1 MCIRDSFVDAVG
13 TDRAYMTGTIS
24 FLENANRNSGAGFR
38 GAIGWFN
45 PNSSSVTVTLY
56 GWDTDGT
63 LLGSET
69 VTVAGLEQKQQ
80 FIQAIWPALAGYGDM
95 YVTYM
100 ASDNI
105 FVYGTITDNVS
116 GDGTYIPAAQGN

>member
-1 MCIRDSFVDAVG
+1 M
-13 TDRAYMTGTIS
+13 DRAYRAGTIS
-24 FLENANRNSGAGFR
+24 FLQNRTRNSGEGFR

-45 PNSSSVTVTLY
+45 PNSSDVTLTLY

-63 LLGSET
+63 ALGSAT

-80 FIQAIWPALAGYGDM
+80 FIQNIWSALAGYGDL
-95 YVTYM
+95 YVTYS
-100 ASDNI
+100 ASNDI